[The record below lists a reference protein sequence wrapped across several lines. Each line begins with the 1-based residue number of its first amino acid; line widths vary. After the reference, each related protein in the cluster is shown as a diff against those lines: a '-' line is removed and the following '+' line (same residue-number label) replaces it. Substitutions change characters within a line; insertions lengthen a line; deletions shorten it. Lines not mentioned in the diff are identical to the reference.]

1 MSALSCTSFLTAFAT
16 LPDPRMTRRRR
27 YPLLEIL
34 FLCVSASLSGYE
46 EWQHVV
52 DFGRAKL
59 AWLRTYLPF
68 AAGIPSHDTLN
79 RVMGLLEP
87 RAFEQCLICWARR
100 DVALPE
106 GAQICLDG
114 KRLCRS
120 ATARQQQA
128 PHAQGGVS
136 AVHLL
141 HAWCDEAGLCLGQY
155 HPPDKTNEITA
166 LPELLALLEVGGC
179 LLTMDAIGCQKSV
192 TQAIAAAGA
201 DYLLALKGN
210 QAALQAAVQG
220 AFAAATQTTDTQ
232 TTDTQAAATQA
243 ADTQAAATQA
253 AATQTADTQAA
264 DTATDTGEK
273 AAHGRRETRTC
284 RVLPATA
291 LPAAVRG
298 PEWAGLRTV
307 VEVVA
312 TRTVVATGV
321 TTTETR
327 LSVSSRQGHAIDFQK
342 YVRRHWGIENRLH
355 WVLDVVFGED
365 RSRKRARNAAA
376 NCAVVRKFALNLLRA
391 RPENMSLNRKR
402 NHCALS
408 DEYREKCLG
417 F

>member
-1 MSALSCTSFLTAFAT
+1 MSALGFTSFLTAFAT

-114 KRLCRS
+114 QRLCRS

-155 HPPDKTNEITA
+155 QTPDKTNEITA

-220 AFAAATQTTDTQ
+220 AFAAATQTTD
-232 TTDTQAAATQA
+232 
-243 ADTQAAATQA
+243 
-253 AATQTADTQAA
+253 TQTADTQAA

>member
-1 MSALSCTSFLTAFAT
+1 MSALSFTSFLTDFAT
-16 LPDPRMTRRRR
+16 LPDPRIARRRR

-46 EWQHVV
+46 EWQQVV

-68 AAGIPSHDTLN
+68 AAGVPSHDTLN

-87 RAFEQCLICWARR
+87 RAFEKCLIAWARR
-100 DVALPE
+100 GVTLPD
-106 GAQICLDG
+106 GAQVCLDG

-120 ATARQQQA
+120 ATAHQQQT
-128 PHAQGGVS
+128 PHALGGAS

-141 HAWCDEAGLCLGQY
+141 HAWCDEVGLCLGQY
-155 HPPDKTNEITA
+155 QTPDKANEITA
-166 LPELLALLEVGGC
+166 LPDLLALLEVGGC

-210 QAALQAAVQG
+210 QAALQAAVQA
-220 AFAAATQTTDTQ
+220 AFAQAPEAQAPEA
-232 TTDTQAAATQA
+232 QAAHTH
-243 ADTQAAATQA
+243 
-253 AATQTADTQAA
+253 
-264 DTATDTGEK
+264 TGEK

-284 RVLPATA
+284 RVLPAA
-291 LPAAVRG
+291 VLPAAVRG
-298 PEWAGLRTV
+298 PEWAGLCTV

-327 LSVSSRQGHAIDFQK
+327 LYVSSRQGSAADFQG